1 MKRLIAAL
9 LALAI
14 ATPAAAADTLTLVL
28 DWFVNPDHLPIYV
41 AQELGYFADAGLD
54 VRIVEPA
61 DPNDPPKLV
70 AAGQAD
76 IAITYQPNLYLQV
89 QEGLPLARFAALV
102 DTPLNILLA
111 LHGRTIETIAD
122 LKGKRI
128 GYSVG
133 GFEEAILKT
142 MLARHG
148 LSLAD
153 VALVNVN
160 FSLAPSL
167 LSGQVDAVIGA
178 YRNFELN
185 ALGLEEQLG
194 LAFYPEQEGVP
205 IYDELIFVARRD
217 AILPD
222 TRFARFADAI
232 ERAVAYTINNHD
244 EAWKLFVKGRPK
256 LDDELNRRA
265 YYDTLFRYAHSPAAL
280 DERRYARFAQFLKDR
295 GLLSEVKPVSAY
307 AVSLR

>member
-1 MKRLIAAL
+1 MLFHLGALWRLNE
-9 LALAI
+9 
-14 ATPAAAADTLTLVL
+14 
-28 DWFVNPDHLPIYV
+28 F
-41 AQELGYFADAGLD
+41 GYL
-54 VRIVEPA
+54 
-61 DPNDPPKLV
+61 PKLV

-111 LHGRTIETIAD
+111 LHGRTIKTIED

-153 VALVNVN
+153 VELVNVN

-194 LAFYPEQEGVP
+194 LAFFPEQEGVP
-205 IYDELIFVARRD
+205 IYDELIFVAKRD
-217 AILPD
+217 VILSD
-222 TRFARFADAI
+222 TRFARFTDAI
-232 ERAVAYTINNHD
+232 ERAIAYTINNHD
-244 EAWKLFVKGRPK
+244 EAWKLFIKGRPK

-265 YYDTLFRYAHSPAAL
+265 YYDTAFRYAHSPAAL
-280 DERRYARFAQFLKDR
+280 DERRYARFAQFLKDQ
-295 GLLSEVKPVSAY
+295 GLIPETKPVSAY